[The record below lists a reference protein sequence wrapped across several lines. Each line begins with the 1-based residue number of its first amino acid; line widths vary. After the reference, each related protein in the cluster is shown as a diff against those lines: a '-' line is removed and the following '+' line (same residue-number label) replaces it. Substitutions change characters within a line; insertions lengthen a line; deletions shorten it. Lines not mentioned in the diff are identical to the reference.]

1 MPKKGKKGGK
11 GKKGK
16 GKKGEKGKE
25 KIGKD
30 DIAGLAAANARIW
43 EHRLDNIE
51 KSRNEYRDA
60 ARSLAVAQD
69 NMHTQMHLTERDTI
83 DVITYLKKQDLTKEE
98 KISSLEHQLNEA
110 KRMARDDR
118 EKLITDYERR
128 LKTLEESLGMRN
140 ADVQTMQN
148 ELKMVKEFRRKR
160 GQMQKDLDDIRD
172 QMVEEHRVHKG
183 DLQKMEQKF
192 FEERIRMKEES
203 NARIEQI
210 TKNAHEEAIK
220 NLDENTR
227 SVYKENV
234 RLSEALSLHMTSED
248 KLKKRVDNLEG
259 VTGDY
264 AAERDLHD
272 VLVQEKIIE
281 AKRQKNHIKKLYA
294 KIQTLE
300 ESLTH
305 IVREF
310 EEEKGR
316 IMVAAQGEL
325 QDSRMEIE
333 RLRRMLDLKTKES
346 VKVKF
351 LARNILDQR
360 SEMERFFL
368 DSLEQVRDE
377 IAVNQMMYKKDAQK
391 AYQQR
396 MLAAHAGKAQYP
408 KVRNF
413 GLGNQDTSTNTVF
426 NDFEIAQDWSHLGQ
440 DVDIGQ
446 LSWEQREKVLRLLFA
461 RMNGYKL
468 HKQRTD
474 LAPPPPQSRNAL
486 PALSPSQEAH
496 AANDNTFI
504 TQQAIEGETDRG
516 NSATEPTSNQ
526 QLSNE
531 TNPHTKLPA
540 IEDAQREQTQQ
551 PEPVEVPTAVAA
563 A

>member
-1 MPKKGKKGGK
+1 MPKKGKKGGTGK

-16 GKKGEKGKE
+16 GKKGGK
-25 KIGKD
+25 KDKPGKD

-60 ARSLAVAQD
+60 ARSLALAQN
-69 NMHTQMHLTERDTI
+69 NMHTHMHLTERDTI
-83 DVITYLKKQDLTKEE
+83 DVVTYLKKQDLTKEE

-128 LKTLEESLGMRN
+128 VKELEESLGMRN

-210 TKNAHEEAIK
+210 TKNAHEEAIR

-234 RLSEALSLHMTSED
+234 RLSEALHLHMTSED
-248 KLKKRVDNLEG
+248 KLKKKVDNLEG

-281 AKRQKNHIKKLYA
+281 AKRQKNHIKKLYG

-300 ESLTH
+300 DSLTH
-305 IVREF
+305 IVSEF
-310 EEEKGR
+310 EEEKAR
-316 IMVAAQGEL
+316 ILHSAEGEL

-333 RLRRMLDLKTKES
+333 RLRRVLDLKTKEN
-346 VKVKF
+346 VKIKF

-368 DSLEQVRDE
+368 DSLEQVREE
-377 IAVNQMMYKKDAQK
+377 IAVNQLMYKKDAQK

-396 MLAAHAGKAQYP
+396 MLAAHAGKADYP

-413 GLGNQDTSTNTVF
+413 AASNQETSTNTVF
-426 NDFEIAQDWSHLGQ
+426 NDFEMAQDWSHLGQ
-440 DVDIGQ
+440 NVDIGQ

-461 RMNGYKL
+461 RMNGYKM
-468 HKQRTD
+468 HKQRTN
-474 LAPPPPQSRNAL
+474 LAPQSKQL
-486 PALSPSQEAH
+486 PAISPSQEAH
-496 AANDNTFI
+496 ATEDNTFI
-504 TQQAIEGETDRG
+504 TQQALEENSDRAVH
-516 NSATEPTSNQ
+516 SAEQNASDQSRT
-526 QLSNE
+526 
-531 TNPHTKLPA
+531 TKLPA
-540 IEDAQREQTQQ
+540 ITDAEQHSNYI
-551 PEPVEVPTAVAA
+551 PEQVAA
-563 A
+563 N